1 MKSMISA
8 PPYKI
13 IDEYISF
20 QAARHQGNLELIRQA
35 IKTTVPEAVETIS
48 YQMPAFKYHGM
59 LCYFAV
65 FKDHYS
71 LFVDPKIRAVFDK
84 ELTYY
89 KTTKST
95 IHFPLND
102 QIPVKLI
109 EEIVRFAAI
118 TNLEKAE
125 AKKSKGKK

>member
-1 MKSMISA
+1 MI
-8 PPYKI
+8 PVPVYKT
-13 IDEYISF
+13 IDEYIA
-20 QAARHQGNLELIRQA
+20 QQPDHHRQNLELIRQT
-35 IKTTVPEAVETIS
+35 IKLTVPDAVEAIS

-71 LFVDPKIRAVFDK
+71 LFVSPAVRQSFDHDLK
-84 ELTYY
+84 LF
-89 KTTKST
+89 KTTKSA
-95 IHFPLND
+95 IHFPFNTPV
-102 QIPVKLI
+102 PVKLI

-125 AKKSKGKK
+125 TKRLKKK